1 MTDNQVTSRVRNVR
15 AQIQGSDL
23 LRNIENSELARMKHS
38 NKFFLQFNCTIADDT
53 KEQTTMERIVGF
65 GNPYLFYYLTNAQSL
80 YIDATFSIV
89 PKPFYQCLVVM
100 IFEETL
106 QIYLPI
112 LYILMTNKSQ
122 KMYRNALERIF
133 KLSGRRANPK
143 TITCDFEQALLNAIR
158 GIFPYSKIIGCFFHW
173 KQAIRRKLISLKF
186 ANEKEIVERAMVNYS
201 MDMLTVIPVNEIST
215 KGFAFVNDNLKD
227 VIFRDN
233 DSEKLQKFWNYFE
246 KYWMSSNKMIETWN
260 ISNYQGNINVLRRT
274 NNGLERYNLRMKK
287 LFKSGT
293 PSLAQFVNTMRD
305 ESEIQQK
312 KAEDHMNKA
321 AVKRG
326 KYDEND
332 GNFIYQ
338 PPPCYATWE
347 PSS

>member
-1 MTDNQVTSRVRNVR
+1 MV
-15 AQIQGSDL
+15 
-23 LRNIENSELARMKHS
+23 
-38 NKFFLQFNCTIADDT
+38 
-53 KEQTTMERIVGF
+53 
-65 GNPYLFYYLTNAQSL
+65 
-80 YIDATFSIV
+80 
-89 PKPFYQCLVVM
+89 
-100 IFEETL
+100 
-106 QIYLPI
+106 
-112 LYILMTNKSQ
+112 KS
-122 KMYRNALERIF
+122 
-133 KLSGRRANPK
+133 
-143 TITCDFEQALLNAIR
+143 
-158 GIFPYSKIIGCFFHW
+158 
-173 KQAIRRKLISLKF
+173 
-186 ANEKEIVERAMVNYS
+186 S
-201 MDMLTVIPVNEIST
+201 MDVLTLIPVNEIST

-260 ISNYQGNINVLRRT
+260 IANYQGNIKVLRRT